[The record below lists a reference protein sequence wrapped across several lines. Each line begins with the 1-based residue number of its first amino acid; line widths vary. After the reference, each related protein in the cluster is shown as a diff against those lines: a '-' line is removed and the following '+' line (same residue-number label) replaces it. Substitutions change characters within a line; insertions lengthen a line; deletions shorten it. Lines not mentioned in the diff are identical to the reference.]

1 MASESKEQIRELV
14 KQYADQFNVP
24 YDFALAI
31 LEAESSYRPDAESPK
46 GAQGLFQLM
55 PNTAKSYGVT
65 DPFDINQNIRAG
77 VQHLGVLL
85 NKYNDKALV
94 AAAYNAGEP
103 AVNQAGG
110 IPPFPETQKYVSK
123 VLSSG
128 EMMQEGEVSS
138 PSSES
143 KRLTWIYPTQ
153 AYRQRALESGE
164 YGDPQYEGIRIEY
177 DVDPSLPDDHEKNLL
192 TEEEVQRI
200 FSEVNPEGW
209 ITREDS
215 QSVAAMV
222 PGLVQFGKNLRHL
235 KNPFTPWGLGM
246 STVTGAFGAFGDFYR
261 QSQVPSSV
269 DLGENR
275 SIRIDSWP
283 RVSVTGMPYEGA
295 PDTWQESLQ
304 SAGVAGANEFLGEFA
319 GTQLMRGLRGAG
331 KMLKGSAF
339 DDTTKVIKERAPGM
353 QRGEVLE
360 TLLTGNRPVQD
371 VTATPSGSLS
381 TFTSGFS
388 PTETAREAAQSAV
401 GVSQRVSD
409 DILRD
414 AGGLG
419 RTSPI
424 SAMRQEGPTIPT
436 GPLLR
441 DIQEQGR
448 NLADIDDFIGDP
460 TALNRLRSLTEGVSA
475 AGDTV
480 SADRAVRA
488 ARRIAQ
494 RNPSGFLLD
503 PSLSAAR
510 DIEMGAGR
518 AFRDRTG
525 DALGKL
531 RQQWLD
537 QSHRTQRLKA
547 AEQVIGATSAS
558 PARGYA
564 EAQAMSVP
572 QRLAPTV
579 LGAAG
584 GYAAGGAPEV
594 LAGAALGLPFL
605 SRRFRSGLGQGLYG
619 VGTAGPNPDNIFR
632 AIHSGAGGNLMGS
645 SPRNPLMDS
654 SYNPI
659 TRQVDPPVLESPQ
672 INIDPSLDMSR
683 MKTIIGSTSPRR
695 RRRRKNTAR

>member
-31 LEAESSYRPDAESPK
+31 LEAESSYRPGAESPK

-85 NKYNDKALV
+85 NKYNDKALA

-339 DDTTKVIKERAPGM
+339 DETSKVIKERAPGM
-353 QRGEVLE
+353 QEGEVLE

-381 TFTSGFS
+381 TLTSGFP
-388 PTETAREAAQSAV
+388 PTETARKAAQSAV

-409 DILRD
+409 DIVRD

-419 RTSPI
+419 KTSPI
-424 SAMRQEGPTIPT
+424 SAMRQEGPPIAT

-441 DIQEQGR
+441 DIQEQGL

-460 TALNRLRSLTEGVSA
+460 TALNRLRSLTEGVAA

-494 RNPSGFLLD
+494 RNPSGFLPD

-525 DALGKL
+525 DALGKF

-547 AEQVIGATSAS
+547 AEQVIGATSAA

-564 EAQAMSVP
+564 EAQAMGLP

-584 GYAAGGAPEV
+584 GYAAGGTPEV

-619 VGTAGPNPDNIFR
+619 VGTAGPNPANILR
-632 AIHSGAGGNLMGS
+632 ALHSGAGGNLMGS

-695 RRRRKNTAR
+695 RRRKNTAR

>member
-319 GTQLMRGLRGAG
+319 GYSAYAWTSRCRKNAQRIGLR
-331 KMLKGSAF
+331 
-339 DDTTKVIKERAPGM
+339 
-353 QRGEVLE
+353 
-360 TLLTGNRPVQD
+360 
-371 VTATPSGSLS
+371 
-381 TFTSGFS
+381 
-388 PTETAREAAQSAV
+388 
-401 GVSQRVSD
+401 
-409 DILRD
+409 
-414 AGGLG
+414 
-419 RTSPI
+419 
-424 SAMRQEGPTIPT
+424 
-436 GPLLR
+436 
-441 DIQEQGR
+441 
-448 NLADIDDFIGDP
+448 
-460 TALNRLRSLTEGVSA
+460 
-475 AGDTV
+475 
-480 SADRAVRA
+480 
-488 ARRIAQ
+488 
-494 RNPSGFLLD
+494 
-503 PSLSAAR
+503 
-510 DIEMGAGR
+510 
-518 AFRDRTG
+518 
-525 DALGKL
+525 
-531 RQQWLD
+531 
-537 QSHRTQRLKA
+537 
-547 AEQVIGATSAS
+547 
-558 PARGYA
+558 
-564 EAQAMSVP
+564 
-572 QRLAPTV
+572 
-579 LGAAG
+579 
-584 GYAAGGAPEV
+584 
-594 LAGAALGLPFL
+594 
-605 SRRFRSGLGQGLYG
+605 
-619 VGTAGPNPDNIFR
+619 
-632 AIHSGAGGNLMGS
+632 
-645 SPRNPLMDS
+645 
-654 SYNPI
+654 
-659 TRQVDPPVLESPQ
+659 
-672 INIDPSLDMSR
+672 
-683 MKTIIGSTSPRR
+683 
-695 RRRRKNTAR
+695 